1 MQGGNMAE
9 GAPRF
14 GNLAVQMGF
23 ITREQLIEALTEQVD
38 DDLDRKPHR
47 TLGAILIARGWMTV
61 RQVDTVLDRIVEYL
75 RSQGKFD

>member
-1 MQGGNMAE
+1 MTE
-9 GAPRF
+9 GSPRF

-47 TLGAILIARGWMTV
+47 PLGSILIARGWMTV
-61 RQVDTVLDRIVEYL
+61 RQVDTVLDKIVEHL
-75 RSQGKFD
+75 RSQATTA